1 MSRQHLK
8 NFMGLIALSFA
19 FWYTA
24 GPYSILRCYLG
35 NPSDFD
41 VVLGDFLW
49 MIVLGTLLLTIAT
62 AGALLLIPSLRRKG
76 TKSIWY
82 AALLG
87 ITAATWIQITVLNT
101 RTDTPMM
108 QITGLLAIDTDSDGD
123 LNITIEKAPGEY
135 VLNYAHLSQD
145 TTYIVEQIE
154 TKEVSKYQYEIKF
167 YPSNL
172 ISGWYDI
179 KLTDD

>member
-1 MSRQHLK
+1 MK
-8 NFMGLIALSFA
+8 KKIAIILMLAALAWILSA
-19 FWYTA
+19 CTQA
-24 GPYSILRCYLG
+24 DNVRH
-35 NPSDFD
+35 N
-41 VVLGDFLW
+41 
-49 MIVLGTLLLTIAT
+49 
-62 AGALLLIPSLRRKG
+62 LRREADDFN
-76 TKSIWY
+76 IRRR
-82 AALLG
+82 
-87 ITAATWIQITVLNT
+87 ITVLNT

-108 QITGLLAIDTDSDGD
+108 QITGLLAIETDDDGD
-123 LNITIEKAPGEY
+123 LNIMIEKAPGEY